1 MEAKPPEP
9 GAEEVEQASPAS
21 VGPMVFGDSGLEI
34 RLPGRSPKRV
44 AYRDITH
51 CAGSRW
57 GYALATTGN
66 IILLRQ
72 ARFPSAEAVAAAHRE
87 VRRRIAGLPGGA
99 AQLDQMKKI
108 ERDSGRV
115 GLLGPIWLFAALCVV
130 AQFFQFRDLAIVHVG
145 SFMPSLVAQGEAW
158 RVLTANFLHDILIFP
173 AHILLNLICI
183 VSFGA
188 FVERALGGTRTVLIL
203 GISAVGAMW
212 ASAMADYS
220 EVIGASGV
228 AAGLVGA
235 TLCLE
240 LNASRSLPV
249 WSRIPRRVLIGALIL
264 QGLVDL
270 LVPFVAG
277 AAHAGGF
284 VLGYLVTRTFID
296 AGRVVSEPGPG
307 ARRFAGL
314 IVAAL
319 VLALVS
325 AMPLLERDPEALE
338 AHGIRVLQM
347 PDSSVRY
354 DNEAAWR
361 MLTEIQPSESGVEV
375 AVLLALRAASGS
387 EWSDPNVLDTLAE
400 ALFASGDVGGAL
412 DVIDQA
418 VFLSYGHRYFV
429 EQRRRFTGERDPDDR
444 PAPPEEGWFRRIPEG
459 FEEDSPSLPPI
470 DPAEPGESV
479 WI

>member
-1 MEAKPPEP
+1 MEERPPESS
-9 GAEEVEQASPAS
+9 EDDILVASS
-21 VGPMVFGDSGLEI
+21 RQIGPIVFGASGLEI
-34 RLPGRSPKRV
+34 RLAGRRPRRV
-44 AYRDITH
+44 PYTDITH
-51 CAGSRW
+51 CARSRW

-72 ARFPSAEAVAAAHRE
+72 SRFPSGEAVSSAHGE
-87 VRRRIAGLPGGA
+87 LLRRIGDLQGGA
-99 AQLDQMKKI
+99 EQL
-108 ERDSGRV
+108 ERMAETERGSRR
-115 GLLGPIWLFAALCVV
+115 LAPLGPVWLFAGLCVL
-130 AQFFQFRDLAIVHVG
+130 AQYFQFRDLAIVHVG

-173 AHILLNLICI
+173 AHILLNLVCI

-188 FVERALGGTRTVLIL
+188 LVERALGGTRTLLIM
-203 GISAVGAMW
+203 GVSAVGAMW
-212 ASAMADYS
+212 ASAMANYS

-228 AAGLVGA
+228 AAGLIGA
-235 TLCLE
+235 ALCLE
-240 LNASRSLPV
+240 LNASRCLPV
-249 WSRIPRRVLIGALIL
+249 WSRIPRRILIGALVV

-270 LVPFVAG
+270 FVPFVAG

-284 VLGYLVTRTFID
+284 VLGYLVTRSFID
-296 AGRVVSEPGPG
+296 AGRIVSEPGTG

-314 IVAAL
+314 IVVAL
-319 VLALVS
+319 VLAVVS

-338 AHGIRVLQM
+338 AHAVRVLQM
-347 PDSSVRY
+347 PDSSARY
-354 DNEAAWR
+354 DNETAWR
-361 MLTEIQPSESGVEV
+361 MLTETKPSESGVEV

-412 DVIDQA
+412 NVIDQA
-418 VFLSYGHRYFV
+418 VFLSNGHRYFI
-429 EQRRRFTGERDPDDR
+429 EQRRRFSGERDPEDR

-459 FEEDSPSLPPI
+459 FQEDEPTPSPI
-470 DPAEPGESV
+470 DAAEPGESA